1 MDRSNDFAKRPQR
14 GNALRIA
21 EPREQGHD
29 DLEPAVSGLE
39 SVINK
44 SFAALAARQ
53 ETAGFWAFDLEADVT
68 IPAEYLILQR
78 FLERDIDKGLRSRFT
93 RYIMARQL
101 PDGGWP
107 LYEGGFSDISATV
120 KAYFAL
126 KLSGHSP
133 DAGHMVRARQLI
145 LSLGGAA
152 HVNVFTRI
160 MLALYGQIPWRT
172 VPAIPVQLMLLP
184 RWFFFHINKVSY
196 WSRTVMVTLLVFCS
210 RRTVCTLR
218 PEEGLPELFV
228 SPPESIRHIDKYVA
242 GRMRKNLFIFL
253 DRLIKKGNRFIAP
266 LWREKATRL
275 AEAFTIERMNCE
287 NGIGA
292 IFPPMVN
299 SLITLSVLGYSKD
312 HPLMVRG
319 IKALDDLVL
328 DRGDESF
335 CQPCFSPVWDTCLS
349 LSAMEEAGRGE
360 KKWDGRKRA
369 VEWLFRRQIKV
380 TGDWACNAPQL
391 EPGGWAFQY
400 ENDFYPDTDDTAM
413 VVMALLR
420 GGVMETEEYLE
431 PLGRAVNWILGMQ
444 NSDGSW
450 GAFDINNNHTYLNDI
465 PFADHGALL
474 DPGTSDVTGRCVEA
488 LSMLGYRRD
497 FPPVAKAIEF
507 LRSEQE
513 ECGAWFGRWGVN
525 YIYGTW
531 SVLVGLKQA
540 GEDMRLPYITKAA
553 AWLRSVQ
560 NIDGGWGETCY
571 SYSNAALAGMGE
583 STPSQTAWAIMGLM
597 SIVGCDDEAVRRG
610 VDYLKKAQP
619 SNGEWKDKF
628 YTGTGFPRVF
638 FLKYHGYSL
647 YFPLWALGV
656 YSRLKEGRPTRQDE
670 SALAVPPDWLL
681 PVLKRQGL

>member
-1 MDRSNDFAKRPQR
+1 MERPKDNMAR
-14 GNALRIA
+14 RREGALRIA
-21 EPREQGHD
+21 EPPERSMADKG
-29 DLEPAVSGLE
+29 LGLSGLE
-39 SVINK
+39 K
-44 SFAALAARQ
+44 ALRGARRALAERQ
-53 ETAGFWAFDLEADVT
+53 DPAGFWAFDLEADVT

-78 FLERDIDKGLRSRFT
+78 FLERDIESVLCSRIT
-93 RYIMARQL
+93 RYIRARQR

-126 KLSGHSP
+126 KLSGDSP
-133 DAGHMVRARQLI
+133 DAEHMVRARQLI

-172 VPAIPVQLMLLP
+172 VPAIPVQIMLLP
-184 RWFFFHINKVSY
+184 RWFFFHIDKVSY
-196 WSRTVMVTLLVFCS
+196 WSRTVIVTLLVFCS
-210 RRTVCTLR
+210 RRTVCKLR

-228 SPPESIRHIDKYVA
+228 SPPENIRHIDKYVA
-242 GRMRKNLFIFL
+242 GRMRKNFFIFF
-253 DRLIKKGNRFIAP
+253 DRLLKRCNPFIAP

-275 AEAFTIERMNCE
+275 AESFIIERMRCD

-299 SLITLSVLGYSKD
+299 CLITLSVLGYSKD
-312 HPLMVRG
+312 HPDMARG
-319 IKALDDLVL
+319 IKALDDLLL
-328 DRGDESF
+328 DKGDESF
-335 CQPCFSPVWDTCLS
+335 CQPCFSPVWDTCIT
-349 LSAMEEAGRGE
+349 LSAMEEAGRGG
-360 KKWDGRKRA
+360 KWKGREGA
-369 VEWLFRRQIKV
+369 VKWLLERQIKV
-380 TGDWACNAPQL
+380 SGDWACNAPEL

-400 ENDFYPDTDDTAM
+400 DNDFYPDTDDTAM

-420 GGVMETEEYLE
+420 AGAMDREECLE
-431 PLGRAVNWILGMQ
+431 PLGKAVNWILGMQ

-474 DPGTSDVTGRCVEA
+474 DPGTSDVTGRCVEV

-497 FPPVAKAIEF
+497 FPPVARAIEF
-507 LRSEQE
+507 LRAEQE

-531 SVLVGLKQA
+531 SVLVALKQA
-540 GEDMRLPYITKAA
+540 GEDMTLPYIAKAA

-560 NIDGGWGETCY
+560 NVDGGWGETCY
-571 SYSNAALAGMGE
+571 SYNNASLAGMGE
-583 STPSQTAWAIMGLM
+583 STASQTAWAIMALM
-597 SIVGCDDEAVRRG
+597 SIAGYDDEAVRRG
-610 VDYLKKAQP
+610 VDYLKKHQKAH
-619 SNGEWKDKF
+619 GGWEDKF

-638 FLKYHGYSL
+638 YLKYHGYSM

-656 YSRLKEGRPTRQDE
+656 YSRLEAGLKTRQDE
-670 SALAVPPDWLL
+670 TALSSPPEWVL
-681 PVLKRQGL
+681 PLLKRKGL

>member
-1 MDRSNDFAKRPQR
+1 MERFKKN
-14 GNALRIA
+14 
-21 EPREQGHD
+21 EPRSRRGRLLKVADPIVRRGESED
-29 DLEPAVSGLE
+29 EPKGLFKT
-39 SVINK
+39 IGD
-44 SFAALAARQ
+44 ARGALAARQ
-53 ETAGFWAFDLEADVT
+53 EPAGFWVFDLEADVT

-78 FLERDIDKGLRSRFT
+78 FLQRDIDKGLRERLT
-93 RYIMARQL
+93 CYIRRKQL

-120 KAYFAL
+120 KGYFAL
-126 KLSGHSP
+126 KLSGDSP
-133 DAGHMVRARQLI
+133 DAEHMVRAKQLI

-172 VPAIPVQLMLLP
+172 VPAIPVQIMLLP
-184 RWFFFHINKVSY
+184 RWFFFHIDKVSY
-196 WSRTVMVTLLVFCS
+196 WSRTVIVTLLIFCS
-210 RRTVCTLR
+210 RRTVCKLR

-228 SPPESIRHIDKYVA
+228 SSPESIRHIDKYVS
-242 GRMRKNLFIFL
+242 GRMRKNFLIFI
-253 DRLIKKGNRFIAP
+253 DRLLKKGNRLIAP
-266 LWREKATRL
+266 LWREKATKL
-275 AEAFTIERMNCE
+275 AESFILEKMSCE

-299 SLITLSVLGYSKD
+299 CLVTLHVLGYSKD
-312 HPLMVRG
+312 HPHMARG
-319 IKALDDLVL
+319 IKALDDLLL

-335 CQPCFSPVWDTCLS
+335 CQPCFSPVWDTCLA
-349 LSAMEEAGRGE
+349 LAAMEESAAGAGGWQGRE
-360 KKWDGRKRA
+360 SAIKWLL
-369 VEWLFRRQIKV
+369 ERQIKV
-380 TGDWACNAPQL
+380 SGDWSCNAPFL
-391 EPGGWAFQY
+391 EPGGWAFQF

-420 GGVMETEEYLE
+420 AGVMDKEEYME
-431 PLGRAVNWILGMQ
+431 PLGKAVNWILGMQ
-444 NSDGSW
+444 NKDGSW
-450 GAFDINNNHTYLNDI
+450 GAFDIDNNYTYLNDI

-497 FPPVAKAIEF
+497 FPPVARAIEF

-531 SVLVGLKQA
+531 SVLVALKQA
-540 GEDMRLPYITKAA
+540 GEDMSLPYIKKAA
-553 AWLRSVQ
+553 QWLRSVQ
-560 NIDGGWGETCY
+560 NVDGGWGETCY

-583 STPSQTAWAIMGLM
+583 STPSQTAWAIMALM
-597 SIVGCDDEAVRRG
+597 SVLGWDDEAVRRG
-610 VDYLKKAQP
+610 VDYLKKNQR
-619 SNGEWKDKF
+619 SDGEWDEKF

-638 FLKYHGYSL
+638 FLKYHGYRL

-656 YSRLKEGRPTRQDE
+656 YDRLKAGKLTREDEAALQRPPQWD
-670 SALAVPPDWLL
+670 L
-681 PVLKRQGL
+681 PVLKKEGL